1 MRRCG
6 CTGEVP
12 VIFVEVGN
20 RLSPVYTYVNPAMAA
35 GALFLDELLS
45 PGTVARAVRLGSH
58 QR

>member
-1 MRRCG
+1 M
-6 CTGEVP
+6 P

-20 RLSPVYTYVNPAMAA
+20 RLSPVCTYVNPAMAA